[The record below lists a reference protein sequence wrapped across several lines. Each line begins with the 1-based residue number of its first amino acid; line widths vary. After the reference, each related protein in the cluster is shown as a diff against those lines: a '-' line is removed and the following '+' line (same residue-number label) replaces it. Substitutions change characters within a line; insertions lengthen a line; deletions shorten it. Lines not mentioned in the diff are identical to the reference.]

1 MSVNA
6 SLLCSDKIMKPIS
19 VDENL
24 EETFFVSYEA
34 KKKNFVTLRFL
45 ATGLAIMTLIFINL
59 SLLKPSLTQK

>member
-1 MSVNA
+1 
-6 SLLCSDKIMKPIS
+6 MKPIS